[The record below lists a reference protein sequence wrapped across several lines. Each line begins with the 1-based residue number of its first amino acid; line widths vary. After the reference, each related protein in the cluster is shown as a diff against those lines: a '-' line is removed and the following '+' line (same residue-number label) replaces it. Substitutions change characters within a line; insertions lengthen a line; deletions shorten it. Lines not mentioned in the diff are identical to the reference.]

1 MGWPSFQILSGVNKI
16 LQVRVIPVLLLLDNG
31 LVKTIRFKN
40 PVYIGDPINAVH
52 IFNEKEVDELIFLD
66 ITPVNRHNTPD
77 VQKPYH
83 IPLDLVRKIS
93 EECSMPLAF
102 GGGIRTI
109 EDIQE
114 IQATG
119 VEKVVLNSSVVENSN
134 LIRSAAEKF
143 GNQSIVVSID
153 VKRHMNGKY
162 EVFSHGGK
170 NQTGLDPVTHA
181 QNVVSSGAGEIMVNA
196 IDRDGIM
203 QGYDLELVHQVASA
217 VSVPVISCGGAGT
230 IGHFSE
236 AVTAG
241 ASAVAAGSM
250 FVFHGRRRAVL
261 ISYPERLNIEKAFS
275 SGVVSQ

>member
-1 MGWPSFQILSGVNKI
+1 
-16 LQVRVIPVLLLLDNG
+16 VIPVLLLLDKG

-66 ITPVNRHNTPD
+66 ITSVKRHTTPD

-83 IPLDLVRKIS
+83 IPLDLVRNIS
-93 EECSMPLAF
+93 EECSMPLAY

-109 EDIQE
+109 GDIQE
-114 IQATG
+114 ILATG

-134 LIRSAAEKF
+134 PIRSAAEQF

-196 IDRDGIM
+196 IDRDGTM
-203 QGYDLELVHQVASA
+203 RGYDLELVHQVASS
-217 VSVPVISCGGAGT
+217 VSVPVIACGGAGT

-241 ASAVAAGSM
+241 ASAVAAGSI

-261 ISYPERLNIEKAFS
+261 ISYPDRAELDHLES
-275 SGVVSQ
+275 SYNRWKKNSSYKENSF